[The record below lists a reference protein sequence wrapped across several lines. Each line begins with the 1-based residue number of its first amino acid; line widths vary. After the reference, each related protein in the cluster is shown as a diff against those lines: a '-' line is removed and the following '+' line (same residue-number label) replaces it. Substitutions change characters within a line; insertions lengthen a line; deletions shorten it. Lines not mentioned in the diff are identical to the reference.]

1 MKKLVLD
8 FPIQLQEAIIIG
20 KNHRFIAQ
28 PKEFSNV
35 VVTGLGGS
43 GIGGSIVQNY
53 VYDKLKIPFIVNKDY
68 SLPAF
73 VGRNSLVIVCSY
85 SGNTEETLMA
95 MKQAIS
101 KRATI
106 ICITSG
112 GAIADLANKRKFDC
126 ILVPAG
132 MPPRSC
138 LGYSLVQILYVLA
151 HFGLIS
157 SSFEGELK
165 RSIKSLKENSN
176 DIQKKAQA
184 IAKKMLGKLPIIYSA
199 ANCEGVAVRFRQQ
212 LNENSK
218 LLAWHHV
225 VPEMN
230 HNELVGW
237 RDDATDKAVII
248 LRNKD
253 DYERVQLR
261 MEINKKII
269 KKHNPTIIEIY
280 SEGKSYWEEV
290 FYLVHL
296 TDWVSVILA
305 DMRELDA
312 TEVKV
317 IDFLKK
323 SLAKVEI

>member
-20 KNHRFIAQ
+20 KNHRFIT
-28 PKEFSNV
+28 PDTEFNNV

-53 VYDKLKIPFIVNKDY
+53 VFDKLKIPFLVNKDY
-68 SLPAF
+68 FLPSF
-73 VGRNSLVIVCSY
+73 VNKKSLVIVCSY

-95 MKQAIS
+95 MHQA
-101 KRATI
+101 KKAKATI
-106 ICITSG
+106 VCITSG
-112 GAIADLANKRKFDC
+112 GQVAEFANKKRLDC

-138 LGYSLVQILYVLA
+138 IGYSLVQILYVLS
-151 HFGLIS
+151 HFKLIGTH
-157 SSFEGELK
+157 FETE
-165 RSIKSLKENSN
+165 IKAAIKYMKAEENET
-176 DIQKKAQA
+176 QKKALA
-184 IAKKMLGKLPIIYSA
+184 IAKKISGKLPVIYSA
-199 ANCEGVAVRFRQQ
+199 PPFEGVAIRFRQQ
-212 LNENSK
+212 INENSK
-218 LLAWHHV
+218 LLCWNGV

-237 RDDATDKAVII
+237 RDDAQDKAVII
-248 LRNKD
+248 LRTKED
-253 DYERVQLR
+253 FDRTQTR

-269 KKHNPTIIEIY
+269 KKHTSTIIEIY
-280 SEGKSYWEEV
+280 AEGKSYWEKV
-290 FYLVHL
+290 FYFIHL
-296 TDWVSVILA
+296 TDWISVILA
-305 DMRELDA
+305 DIRELDA

-323 SLAKVEI
+323 SLSKV

>member
-20 KNHRFIAQ
+20 KNHRFIT
-28 PKEFSNV
+28 PDTEFNNV

-53 VYDKLKIPFIVNKDY
+53 VFDKLKIPFLVNKDY
-68 SLPAF
+68 FLPSF
-73 VGRNSLVIVCSY
+73 VNKKSLVIVCSY

-95 MKQAIS
+95 MHQA
-101 KRATI
+101 KKAKATI
-106 ICITSG
+106 VCITSG
-112 GAIADLANKRKFDC
+112 GQVAEFANKKRLDC

-138 LGYSLVQILYVLA
+138 IGYSLVQILYVLS
-151 HFGLIS
+151 HFKLIGTH
-157 SSFEGELK
+157 FETE
-165 RSIKSLKENSN
+165 IKAAIKYMKAEENET
-176 DIQKKAQA
+176 QKKALA
-184 IAKKMLGKLPIIYSA
+184 IAKKIAGKLPVIYSA
-199 ANCEGVAVRFRQQ
+199 PPFEGVAIRFRQQ
-212 LNENSK
+212 INENSK
-218 LLAWHHV
+218 LLCWNGV

-237 RDDATDKAVII
+237 RDEAQDKAVII
-248 LRNKD
+248 LRTKD
-253 DYERVQLR
+253 DFDRTQTR

-269 KKHNPTIIEIY
+269 KKHTSTILEIY
-280 SEGKSYWEEV
+280 AEGKSYWEKV
-290 FYLVHL
+290 FYFIHL
-296 TDWVSVILA
+296 TDWVSVMLA
-305 DMRELDA
+305 DIRELDA

-323 SLAKVEI
+323 SLSKV